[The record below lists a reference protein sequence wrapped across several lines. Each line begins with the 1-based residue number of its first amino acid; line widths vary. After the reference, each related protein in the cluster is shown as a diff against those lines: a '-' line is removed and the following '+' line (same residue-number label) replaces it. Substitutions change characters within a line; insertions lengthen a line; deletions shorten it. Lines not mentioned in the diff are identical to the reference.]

1 MENNPWFFVFIK
13 YYLYICIKKY
23 MEIDYTGRLSHYV
36 DIDTK
41 VYLPIYSESYKLLN
55 GLYVSIDEIDERN
68 IHYRRF
74 NLRQIKNFKKPINNN
89 PGFSLEYC
97 IVELWDGTF
106 YPIHGSVNEWEKQYE
121 KWHNINKDIYHDLNI
136 ELSKIIS
143 KK

>member
-1 MENNPWFFVFIK
+1 
-13 YYLYICIKKY
+13 

-36 DIDTK
+36 NIDTQ

-55 GLYVSIDEIDERN
+55 GLYVSIDDIDERN

-74 NLRQIKNFKKPINNN
+74 NLKQIKNFKKPINNN

-97 IVELWDGTF
+97 ILETMSGME
-106 YPIHGSVNEWEKQYE
+106 YPIHGSIKEWEKQYE
-121 KWHNINKDIYHDLNI
+121 KWREINNNIYHDLNI

>member
-1 MENNPWFFVFIK
+1 
-13 YYLYICIKKY
+13 

-55 GLYVSIDEIDERN
+55 GLYVSIDDIDERN

-74 NLRQIKNFKKPINNN
+74 NLKQIKNFKKPINNN

-106 YPIHGSVNEWEKQYE
+106 YPIHGNVNEWEKQYE